1 MTTFKQYFT
10 QEIGV
15 AMSQNNPDQSGQ
27 QTQQPGQK
35 PGQGGQQG
43 GQQKPGQ
50 QTQQPSQKPG
60 QGGQQGVFYLLDRSS
75 IESEVFF
82 PSKIHDVK
90 LERYSTSLHT
100 FVARSVF
107 CQFFKCR
114 RKNSI
119 PVKCP
124 NPFLLARN
132 LVSANSIE
140 SRSGQPSRLLNN
152 QGSKRR

>member
-1 MTTFKQYFT
+1 MVNPV
-10 QEIGV
+10 QE
-15 AMSQNNPDQSGQ
+15 SPSGLLQ
-27 QTQQPGQK
+27 PRNTRSWMLRRPGQN
-35 PGQGGQQG
+35 
-43 GQQKPGQ
+43 
-50 QTQQPSQKPG
+50 TDPSNRVKSPDRAANKAASRG
-60 QGGQQGVFYLLDRSS
+60 KLLGEKNPRFRPGVFYLLDRSS

-82 PSKIHDVK
+82 PSKIRDVK
-90 LERYSTSLHT
+90 LERYSTSMHT

-107 CQFFKCR
+107 CEFFNCR

-140 SRSGQPSRLLNN
+140 SRSGQHSRLLNN
-152 QGSKRR
+152 RGSKRR